1 MQEDLELTAKVE
13 MPQEFNAAIEFN
25 ENFSGGAKAAPEEA
39 IKMVNRSKGKALEP
53 STKRLE
59 SPEKETLPDARNR
72 YAALLK
78 AIDQLTIG
86 PLQPTGYS
94 FAFLHAAIIRRLL
107 AANERLASSA
117 QPNAQPIH
125 RIHPRRFEI
134 IIDLNP
140 EYPGGRDAAGR
151 RVVVDHIESAKQEAK
166 VDDARQ
172 QIRFEKDRPN
182 SQYLFA
188 RLEARAIQALIDLD
202 MEAAK
207 SEVENCRL
215 TKESTAANVQ
225 IDPAKFRAIFHIWP
239 DFEVSACINK
249 SIATVKADAAQNSF
263 SAWGAAITWAVMDSG
278 IRNDH
283 PHFQKYA
290 NIDPAPGW
298 HKDFTVDGAGPFD
311 DQNSHGTHVAGIIA
325 GEWRVPARRAE
336 GNQATPG
343 RFALLKKD
351 TDDIE
356 YQQTELDGICGMAR
370 RCKLVSLRVLDENGK
385 GTVSNLI
392 AAMDH
397 VQTPRSCFSINNRRH
412 PS

>member
-1 MQEDLELTAKVE
+1 VGATPRA
-13 MPQEFNAAIEFN
+13 
-25 ENFSGGAKAAPEEA
+25 GG
-39 IKMVNRSKGKALEP
+39 
-53 STKRLE
+53 
-59 SPEKETLPDARNR
+59 
-72 YAALLK
+72 
-78 AIDQLTIG
+78 
-86 PLQPTGYS
+86 
-94 FAFLHAAIIRRLL
+94 
-107 AANERLASSA
+107 
-117 QPNAQPIH
+117 
-125 RIHPRRFEI
+125 
-134 IIDLNP
+134 
-140 EYPGGRDAAGR
+140 
-151 RVVVDHIESAKQEAK
+151 VVDHIEAAKQEAK

-207 SEVENCRL
+207 SEVENYRL
-215 TKESTAANVQ
+215 AKESTAANVQ

-343 RFALLKKD
+343 RFALLKKR
-351 TDDIE
+351 
-356 YQQTELDGICGMAR
+356 Y
-370 RCKLVSLRVLDENGK
+370 
-385 GTVSNLI
+385 
-392 AAMDH
+392 
-397 VQTPRSCFSINNRRH
+397 RRH
-412 PS
+412 